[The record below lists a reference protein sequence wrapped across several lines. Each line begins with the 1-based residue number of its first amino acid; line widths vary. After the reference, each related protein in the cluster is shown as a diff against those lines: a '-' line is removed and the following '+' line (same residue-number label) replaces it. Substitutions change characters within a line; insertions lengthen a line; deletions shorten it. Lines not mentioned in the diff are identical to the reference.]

1 MSKTYIVY
9 CTDKLNI
16 AITADYFEKYEDS
29 IAFFNNMNG
38 EKSRIAVFNL
48 HNIIGVCEG

>member
-9 CTDKLNI
+9 ATDKMNI
-16 AITADYFEKYEDS
+16 AIAADYFEKYEDS
-29 IAFFNNMNG
+29 IAFFNKENG
-38 EKSRIAVFNL
+38 EKQRVAVFNL